1 VQEGAAGR
9 RRLGA
14 VESGEFEIVVDR
26 SSSGP
31 RQIAVRGD
39 LDLATIGSLRP
50 ALDAALE
57 AGEATT
63 LVLADCTFLDS
74 SALKVIA
81 DTNRRAGETGIVFK
95 VARPSPQAARVLEI
109 SGLDEIVTIDA
120 SDYP

>member
-1 VQEGAAGR
+1 
-9 RRLGA
+9 
-14 VESGEFEIVVDR
+14 VESGEFEIVVDT
-26 SSSGP
+26 SGSGR

-50 ALDAALE
+50 ALEDALD

-81 DTNRRAGETGIVFK
+81 DTSRRADETGIAFT
-95 VARPSPQAARVLEI
+95 VARPSVQAARVLEL
-109 SGLDEIVTIDA
+109 SGLDEIVSIDA

>member
-1 VQEGAAGR
+1 VVIVSHGR
-9 RRLGA
+9 RLDA
-14 VESGEFEIVVDR
+14 VQRGEFEIVVGA
-26 SSSGP
+26 SGTGR

-39 LDLATIGSLRP
+39 LDLATIDSLRP
-50 ALDAALE
+50 ALDDALG

-63 LVLADCTFLDS
+63 LVLTDCTFLDS

-81 DTNRRAGETGIVFK
+81 EASRRADETGIAFT
-95 VARPSPQAARVLEI
+95 VARPSPQAARVLEL